1 MVERAEFDQ
10 LIRDAL
16 SSLYDYAALETH
28 PLASMFPQP
37 PGQEGNRAEHLRRVL
52 LRTIERL
59 RPPESKCARGSVEW
73 RPYLVLQGRYVE
85 GLSLQELQDRLSL
98 SERQLRREHSRAVEA
113 VSASL
118 WDRAF
123 SEPAEFD
130 IEGHRNESPGP
141 RQWGDDFR
149 AYKITREPLNIVEVV
164 QGIVKTL
171 RPRVQDEETELR
183 LALPPRPPQVLADRV
198 ILRQVLLSLL
208 SYALDMQPEGDV
220 AIGAQ
225 ADTSPVT
232 LWIQFQVNEPS
243 YLGLEEEKTSAGRK
257 HPLEAARY
265 GVQRL
270 NGILQEIRPPDGQAG
285 SIRLDLSLPRA
296 GQSVVLVVDD
306 QEPAIRMFRRYLSRS
321 NLQVVGVREP
331 EQVLPLARQLQPQAI
346 TLDVMMPTVDG
357 WEILQTLQTDPE
369 TRHIP
374 VIVCSVWNEPE
385 LASSLGAA
393 GFLKK
398 PITQAD
404 LLGEL
409 TRLEL
414 LDTLAAP
421 C

>member
-1 MVERAEFDQ
+1 MVERVEFNQ
-10 LIRDAL
+10 LVREVL
-16 SSLYDYAALETH
+16 SNLYDHAALETH

-37 PGQEGNRAEHLRRVL
+37 PGQEGSRAEHLRGVL

-59 RPPESKCARGSVEW
+59 RPPEDRCARGSVEW

-123 SEPAEFD
+123 EQAEFG
-130 IEGHRNESPGP
+130 IEGHRDESPGP
-141 RQWGDDFR
+141 GQWGNDFR
-149 AYKITREPLNIVEVV
+149 AYKITREPLNLIEVV

-171 RPRVQDEETELR
+171 RPRMQDEETELR
-183 LALPPRPPQVLADRV
+183 LALSPRLPQVLADRV

-208 SYALDMQPEGDV
+208 SYALDMRSEGNV

-225 ADTSPVT
+225 ADTSPMT
-232 LWIQFQVNEPS
+232 LWIRFQVSES
-243 YLGLEEEKTSAGRK
+243 SHLGSGEDRTAAGRK
-257 HPLEAARY
+257 HLLEAARY

-270 NGILQEIRPPDGQAG
+270 NGVLQEVRPPDGQAG
-285 SIRLDLSLPRA
+285 SIRLNLSLPRA
-296 GQSVVLVVDD
+296 GQSVALVVDD

-321 NLQVVGVREP
+321 NLQVVGIREP
-331 EQVLPLARQLQPQAI
+331 EQVLPLARQLQPRAI

-374 VIVCSVWNEPE
+374 VIVCSVWDEPE
-385 LASSLGAA
+385 LAFSLGAA

-414 LDTLAAP
+414 LDTPVAP